1 VVAELALGH
10 KLVVTMEDNGV
21 NGGVGSAVS
30 AALRRKEIDVP
41 CRDVGLPQHFFDH
54 ASRGEVL
61 AEAGLTE
68 QDVARQITGW
78 VAALGNGGS
87 SIESAAEISE
97 RLD

>member
-1 VVAELALGH
+1 
-10 KLVVTMEDNGV
+10 
-21 NGGVGSAVS
+21 
-30 AALRRKEIDVP
+30 
-41 CRDVGLPQHFFDH
+41 
-54 ASRGEVL
+54 L